1 MNRTVTPAELKAMLR
16 DGQELALLDVRENG
30 RFGDGHL
37 LFACS
42 VPFSRLEMRI
52 ADLVPRRSA
61 RVVLCDE
68 GTAGN
73 GPRAAAETPLAE
85 RAAERLRGF
94 GYTDVRVLA
103 GGIQAWQAAGF
114 LLFSGVHVPSKAF
127 GEFVEHACHTP
138 SISAAELKAL
148 VDRGEK
154 LVILDS
160 RPVEEY
166 RAMSIPGGVDCPGA
180 ELVYRVADLAP
191 DPGTLVVVNC
201 AGRTRSII
209 GAQSLINAGIPN
221 QVVALRNG
229 TMGWHLSGLQ
239 VDRGASRL
247 APPPTARGLA
257 QAQAAAERV
266 ARRYGVQFTD
276 AKTVAGWREERER
289 SLYVLDVRGPEEYA
303 AGHLPGSR
311 SAPGGQLVQATDTYV
326 ATRHARI
333 VLVDD
338 TGVRA
343 TLTASWL
350 NQMGWDAVAVQR
362 DALSGVTL
370 ERGAPAP
377 TVLGLDEARP
387 AELDPAALA
396 AQLEREAATVVDLAT
411 SLEYKGG
418 HIPGACFAVRSRFGQ
433 CLPNLPR
440 DAAVVLTSP
449 DGVLARLAA
458 ADAAEA
464 LGRPV
469 QVLKGGTQAWKA
481 FGLPVKTG
489 TEHLAD
495 IPDDVW
501 LRPYDRATGQEAAMK
516 EYLSWEVDLVDQIK
530 RDGDA
535 QFRILPPG

>member
-1 MNRTVTPAELKAMLR
+1 MTRTVAPAELKAMLH

-30 RFGDGHL
+30 RFGDRHL
-37 LFACS
+37 LFASS

-52 ADLVPRRSA
+52 ADLVPRRTC
-61 RVVLCDE
+61 RIVLCDE
-68 GTAGN
+68 GPAGKDAR
-73 GPRAAAETPLAE
+73 GAPDASLAE
-85 RAAERLRGF
+85 RAAERLRGL

-103 GGIQAWQAAGF
+103 GGIQAWQAAGY
-114 LLFSGVHVPSKAF
+114 LLFSGVNVPSKAF
-127 GEFVEHACHTP
+127 GEFVEHECHTP
-138 SISAAELKAL
+138 SISATELKAL

-180 ELVYRVADLAP
+180 ELVYRVSDLAP

-221 QVVALRNG
+221 KVVALRNG

-257 QAQAAAERV
+257 QAQAAAGRV
-266 ARRYGVQFTD
+266 AQRYGVKFTD
-276 AKTVAGWREERER
+276 AKTVAGWRKEQER
-289 SLYVLDVRGPEEYA
+289 SLYVLDVRSPEEYA

-311 SAPGGQLVQATDTYV
+311 SAPGGQLVQATDTYA

-333 VLVDD
+333 VLADD

-350 NQMGWDAVAVQR
+350 NQMGWDTVWVQR
-362 DALSGVTL
+362 DGLSGIKL
-370 ERGAPAP
+370 EVGAPAP
-377 TVLGLDEARP
+377 TVLGLDAAPP
-387 AELDPAALA
+387 ADLEPAALA
-396 AQLEREAATVVDLAT
+396 VELEKDAVRVIDLAT

-418 HIPGACFAVRSRFGQ
+418 HIPGACFAVRSRFGES
-433 CLPNLPR
+433 LPNLPP

-449 DGVLARLAA
+449 DAVLARLAA
-458 ADAAEA
+458 ADAEAA

-469 QVLKGGTQAWKA
+469 RVLRGGTQAWKA

-495 IPDDVW
+495 VPDDVW

-535 QFRILPPG
+535 QFRIVPPR